1 MGSLT
6 DSVAKTWRKDMAI
19 YAHKVFRE
27 METQQTRIETN
38 KKNFQIK
45 KVIFKGVCL
54 SKGLY
59 SKKVHVFP

>member
-1 MGSLT
+1 
-6 DSVAKTWRKDMAI
+6 MAI

-38 KKNFQIK
+38 KKTFQIK

>member
-6 DSVAKTWRKDMAI
+6 DSVTKTWRKDMTI
-19 YAHKVFRE
+19 YTHKVFRE
-27 METQQTRIETN
+27 METQQTHIETN
-38 KKNFQIK
+38 EKTFQIK

-59 SKKVHVFP
+59 SK